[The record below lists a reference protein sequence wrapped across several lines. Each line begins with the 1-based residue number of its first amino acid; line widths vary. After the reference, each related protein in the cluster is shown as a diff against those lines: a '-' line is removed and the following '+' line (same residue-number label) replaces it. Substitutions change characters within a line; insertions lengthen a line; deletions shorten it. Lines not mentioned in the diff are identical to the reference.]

1 MKQTKKKQNPTPVQ
15 FEGNNAS
22 ASETNVHKSWKTPA
36 NSVSSKLYRKVYW
49 AEMIKSVLNFTKQLK
64 GNGSTQVKL
73 ARQET

>member
-1 MKQTKKKQNPTPVQ
+1 MKQTKKKTQLQ
-15 FEGNNAS
+15 SSLKENNAS

-36 NSVSSKLYRKVYW
+36 NSVSRKLYRKVYW
-49 AEMIKSVLNFTKQLK
+49 AEMIRSVLNFTKQLK